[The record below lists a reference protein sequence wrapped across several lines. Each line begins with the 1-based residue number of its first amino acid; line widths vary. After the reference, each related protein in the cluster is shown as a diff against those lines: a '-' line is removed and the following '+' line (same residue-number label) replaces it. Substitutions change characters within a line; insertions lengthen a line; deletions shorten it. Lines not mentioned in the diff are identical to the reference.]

1 MDDELEQLLAIIAQM
16 KAGSV
21 DEVKAGQKRN
31 EQYGKWRRKFEGK
44 NRNRVGKQQRK
55 EVLDKFK
62 EELKCMQA
70 WHKQENVWEENPRC
84 KSGS

>member
-1 MDDELEQLLAIIAQM
+1 MPVTARAMDDELEQLLAIIAQM

-70 WHKQENVWEENPRC
+70 
-84 KSGS
+84 